1 MTKKLI
7 VLSLL
12 SLLSL
17 SLYAEEKHEASHPCM
32 QIKSACA
39 AAGFTK
45 GDHKNKKGL
54 HLDCMKPILDGQTVA
69 GVTVSADVISACKSK
84 QAEHKAKKETK
95 K

>member
-17 SLYAEEKHEASHPCM
+17 SLFAEEKDEGSHPCK
-32 QIKSACA
+32 QIKSACE
-39 AAGFTK
+39 AAGFSK
-45 GDHKNKKGL
+45 GAHKEKKGL

-69 GVTVSADVISACKSK
+69 GVTVSADVISACKTK
-84 QAEHKAKKETK
+84 QAEHKTKKDAKK
-95 K
+95 